1 MIGVWTRLNDSLALQ
16 TATVNV
22 SDTISGATGTFKVYK
37 FGKVCT
43 VVWSNIN
50 GLNHASWASNSM
62 IAYLPNGFRPI
73 VEVSKDPVCGGAYA
87 AIHGKLIFHTG
98 GAIQVTS
105 PNAITDITNGCIT
118 YITS

>member
-1 MIGVWTRLNDSLALQ
+1 M
-16 TATVNV
+16 NV
-22 SDTISGATGTFKVYK
+22 ADTISGATGTFTAYK
-37 FGKVCT
+37 FGRVCT

-50 GLNHASWASNSM
+50 GLNHTSWATDSM
-62 IAYLPNGFRPI
+62 LSYLPNGFRPI
-73 VEVSKDPVCGGAYA
+73 IEVSKDPLCGGAYA
-87 AIHGKLIFHTG
+87 TIPGKLIFHTG